1 MRTDMALKA
10 GGCLGFGAHPV
21 ALCCS
26 LLPSNPAF
34 APRSVKEIQA
44 ALNTEK
50 KSKFV
55 VPGMC

>member
-1 MRTDMALKA
+1 MHTETALKA
-10 GGCLGFGAHPV
+10 GGCLGFGAHLV

-26 LLPSNPAF
+26 LLPSNLPL

-50 KSKFV
+50 KSKFII
-55 VPGMC
+55 PGMC